1 MTEPGFD
8 EPQPEGP
15 APLAKRNVLAAV
27 IGNALEFYDFT
38 IYATFSIAIGRA
50 FFPDLGEYINLTLSL
65 LIFFAGFVT
74 RPIGGLIIGAYGDR
88 VGRKPAMLLSFGLM
102 GAAIIG
108 MALIPSFRT
117 IGWAAPVLAIAAR
130 TIQGFALG
138 GEVGPTTAYLFE
150 AAPV

>member
-15 APLAKRNVLAAV
+15 SPLAKRHVLAAV

-50 FFPDLGEYINLTLSL
+50 FFPDLGAYINLSLSL
-65 LIFFAGFVT
+65 LIFAAGFIT
-74 RPIGGLIIGAYGDR
+74 RPIGGIFIGTYGDR

-102 GAAIIG
+102 GGSI
-108 MALIPSFRT
+108 
-117 IGWAAPVLAIAAR
+117 
-130 TIQGFALG
+130 
-138 GEVGPTTAYLFE
+138 
-150 AAPV
+150 